1 MPALVRSSQ
10 NAHYKGEAVSII
22 ETERLL
28 IRQLSADDAAFMLE
42 LLNEPAFIKNIADR
56 GVRTLDDARFYI
68 EKGPVASYERYGFG
82 LFAVVLKD
90 SGIPIGMCGLLRR
103 DYWEEVDIGYA
114 ILERYWL
121 KGYAYEAASAMM
133 DYGRNVL
140 KLPRIVAITAP
151 DNEGSARVL
160 EKIGLR
166 FEKLVTLGHNTEE
179 SKLFVPREA

>member
-1 MPALVRSSQ
+1 M
-10 NAHYKGEAVSII
+10 SII

-28 IRQLSADDAAFMLE
+28 IRQLNADDVAFILE

-90 SGIPIGMCGLLRR
+90 SEIPVGMCGLLKR

-114 ILERYWL
+114 FLERYWS
-121 KGYAYEAASAMM
+121 KGYAYESASAMM

-140 KLPRIVAITAP
+140 KLPRIVAITSP
-151 DNEGSARVL
+151 DNESSIRVL

-166 FEKLVTLGHNTEE
+166 FDKLVTLGHDGQE
-179 SKLFVPREA
+179 SKLFVPCEA

>member
-1 MPALVRSSQ
+1 M
-10 NAHYKGEAVSII
+10 SII
-22 ETERLL
+22 ATERLL
-28 IRQLSADDAAFMLE
+28 IRQLNADDVAFILE

-90 SGIPIGMCGLLRR
+90 SGIPVGMCGLLKR

-114 ILERYWL
+114 FLERYWS
-121 KGYAYEAASAMM
+121 KGYAYESASAMM

-140 KLPRIVAITAP
+140 KLPRIVAITSP
-151 DNEGSARVL
+151 DNESSIRVL

-166 FEKLVTLGHNTEE
+166 FDKLVTLGHDGQE
-179 SKLFVPREA
+179 SKLFVPCEA